1 LRSDLKARSEKEYS
15 VFPSNIL
22 YRQSDSVGSGQA
34 SKDLILKMSVRTRYL
49 QNHFL
54 LERLAI
60 KYGQTDG
67 QALID
72 IAREILSLT
81 VLYTQ
86 RDRFLG
92 YQLNF
97 EWIVSRYH

>member
-1 LRSDLKARSEKEYS
+1 LKARSEKEYS
-15 VFPSNIL
+15 EFPSDIL

-34 SKDLILKMSVRTRYL
+34 GKDLILKMSVRTRYL

-72 IAREILSLT
+72 IARETLSLT
-81 VLYTQ
+81 VLLYTQ

-92 YQLNF
+92 HQHNF
-97 EWIVSRYH
+97 EWIVSR